1 MAAGEVVSYGDVG
14 AMAGGNY
21 FALGV
26 PGAVTQLPV
35 SPQRLK
41 ALMAR

>member
-1 MAAGEVVSYGDVG
+1 
-14 AMAGGNY
+14 
-21 FALGV
+21 LGR

-41 ALMAR
+41 ALMAGR